1 MLAMLCLKA
10 TATMA
15 AVIHF
20 NTAEEADA
28 ALKSPLYPKLMVLV
42 YSDDMDMPQRLFAE
56 AEEMWRKNVTF
67 AQTAFYAHSK
77 LVGEIGA
84 MPDKLPAYALLM
96 RGLPRAVPHTGAWTA
111 AGISNFLSYQLHDF
125 RASSLHRS
133 STTFTASKLANYAR
147 QRPFKSV
154 VFAFVT
160 TSRQESEVAHA
171 ARSAGVRLYVRFV
184 NESVAE
190 AVGAPCPS
198 VVVVHGGADPNTETA
213 WPVFKPH
220 YDHGSY
226 FWTGLE
232 IFLTERAMPPL
243 VPLGDSEAHFG
254 AALRKA
260 RYQITIYLCHNQRG
274 RWASLRLDE
283 DAARAVSSA
292 SSRAMETFA
301 AVAPAFEGVAAFIG
315 LDWFDNPPDLIQF
328 VAGAGATEESLP
340 FAVAVPSRLGQHDDQ
355 PRGHMLRG
363 SALQQEEAVRRF
375 VDDAIAKQGLLG
387 RPPPDYQSWRP
398 LAAGVEAKEEL

>member
-42 YSDDMDMPQRLFAE
+42 YSDGMDMPQRLFAE

-171 ARSAGVRLYVRFV
+171 ART
-184 NESVAE
+184 
-190 AVGAPCPS
+190 PS
-198 VVVVHGGADPNTETA
+198 RSTAAALTATGAD
-213 WPVFKPH
+213 
-220 YDHGSY
+220 G
-226 FWTGLE
+226 GCQL
-232 IFLTERAMPPL
+232 
-243 VPLGDSEAHFG
+243 
-254 AALRKA
+254 
-260 RYQITIYLCHNQRG
+260 
-274 RWASLRLDE
+274 
-283 DAARAVSSA
+283 A
-292 SSRAMETFA
+292 SS
-301 AVAPAFEGVAAFIG
+301 
-315 LDWFDNPPDLIQF
+315 
-328 VAGAGATEESLP
+328 
-340 FAVAVPSRLGQHDDQ
+340 
-355 PRGHMLRG
+355 G
-363 SALQQEEAVRRF
+363 SARRTVAF
-375 VDDAIAKQGLLG
+375 CA
-387 RPPPDYQSWRP
+387 P
-398 LAAGVEAKEEL
+398 LAAPNTTATA